1 MLGLLTKKESKS
13 ILKTASDDADT
24 LSLVHENNASDGL
37 PDGES
42 VITSKLDDTEFD
54 FDFEIINTAA
64 YRKAFNKARSRLP
77 LEKQSQAVIPPHPPT
92 SWGTGASETAN
103 LTSANNPAAIHSVV
117 AGQENEFSSRPNA
130 LSQDIGSRSWLP
142 KNSSEGAC
150 DGSGRMCEEQHD
162 AGLDD
167 QRPSTPRGS
176 ESSFGEYIVGQTIG
190 IGRRGK
196 VKLAWNKDGGHQV
209 ALKIIKCDSNAFD
222 TNHKRIRSEFV
233 LLRRLS
239 HPNIIR
245 LHEVLESRSSLAVFQ
260 DYIPGGSLAEY
271 VAVHRHLSD
280 MTPQRFFAQIIS
292 AVGYLHRKAVV
303 HLGLSCSKVLLDS
316 DENVILTGFF
326 NARTFD
332 SKDRHLMSEY
342 MNRRRF
348 PMGDLISEHLKE
360 PYYSAPEASLDGLY
374 EGRKADVWSC
384 GIMLV
389 STQYGLTLDAD

>member
-77 LEKQSQAVIPPHPPT
+77 SEKQSQAVIPPHPPT
-92 SWGTGASETAN
+92 SWGTGASETASS
-103 LTSANNPAAIHSVV
+103 TSANNPAAIHSVV
-117 AGQENEFSSRPNA
+117 AGQENAFSSRPNA
-130 LSQDIGSRSWLP
+130 LSQDIGSRSMLP

-150 DGSGRMCEEQHD
+150 DGSGRMREEQHD
-162 AGLDD
+162 AGLED
-167 QRPSTPRGS
+167 QRLSTPRGN
-176 ESSFGEYIVGQTIG
+176 EFSFGEYTIGQTIG
-190 IGRRGK
+190 KGRRGK

-245 LHEVLESRSSLAVFQ
+245 LHELLESRSSLAVVRE
-260 DYIPGGSLAEY
+260 YIPGGSLVEY
-271 VAVHRHLSD
+271 LAVHGISGQI
-280 MTPQRFFAQIIS
+280 PQRLFAQIIS
-292 AVGYLHRKAVV
+292 AVGYLHRKGIV
-303 HLGLSCSKVLLDS
+303 HLGLSCSKVLLDFNQ
-316 DENVILTGFF
+316 NVVLTGFS

-332 SKDRHLMSEY
+332 SKDVHLMSEC
-342 MNRRRF
+342 MDRRGF
-348 PMGDLISEHLKE
+348 PMGNIHLERPEE
-360 PYYSAPEASLDGLY
+360 PDYSAPEASRLRLY

-389 STQYGLTLDAD
+389 STQYGLTLDAN

>member
-1 MLGLLTKKESKS
+1 M
-13 ILKTASDDADT
+13 KTASDDADT
-24 LSLVHENNASDGL
+24 LSLAHEKNASVGL

-42 VITSKLDDTEFD
+42 VITSKLDDKEFD

-64 YRKAFNKARSRLP
+64 YRKAFNMARSKLP
-77 LEKQSQAVIPPHPPT
+77 WKKGSQAVLPPHPST
-92 SWGTGASETAN
+92 SRRAGASETAN
-103 LTSANNPAAIHSVV
+103 LPSTNKPAAIHSVV
-117 AGQENEFSSRPNA
+117 AGQENNFSSRPNV
-130 LSQDIGSRSWLP
+130 LSRDVGSHPVLP
-142 KNSSEGAC
+142 KDSSEGAC
-150 DGSGRMCEEQHD
+150 DGSGRMREEQHD
-162 AGLDD
+162 AGSED
-167 QRPSTPRGS
+167 QRPSTPTCS
-176 ESSFGEYIVGQTIG
+176 EFSFGEYTVGQTIG
-190 IGRRGK
+190 IGRRSK
-196 VKLAWNKDGGHQV
+196 VKLAWKKDGGHQV
-209 ALKIIKCDSNAFD
+209 ALKIIKCGPAASD
-222 TNHKRIRSEFV
+222 TSHRRICCEFV

-245 LHEVLESRSSLAVFQ
+245 LHEMLESRSSLAVFQ
-260 DYIPGGSLAEY
+260 DYIPGGSLTEY
-271 VAVHRHLSD
+271 VAVHRHLSN
-280 MTPQRFFAQIIS
+280 MTARRLFAQIIS

-316 DENVILTGFF
+316 DQNVILTGFF

-348 PMGDLISEHLKE
+348 PMRDLILEHLKE